1 MVKSTFKFRSISLG
15 SYGLLFLA
23 LFLSFS
29 LVRNVVSFTSAKRK
43 LSQESEKITKLE
55 KEVQILEEQVKSV
68 KKEEF
73 IEKEARDK
81 LGLAKEGEIVV
92 VLPEDT
98 VLAQLAPKIPQ
109 ADEFLPE
116 PNWKKWLKLFL

>member
-1 MVKSTFKFRSISLG
+1 MVRPISGLKSISLG

-29 LVRNVVSFTSAKRK
+29 LARNIVSFTSAKRK
-43 LSQESEKITKLE
+43 LSQESEKIAKLE
-55 KEVQILEEQVKSV
+55 KEVQIVEQQVKSV

-73 IEKEARDK
+73 VEKEARDK
-81 LGLAKEGEIVV
+81 LGLAKEGEIVI

-116 PNWKKWLKLFL
+116 PNWKKWANLFY

>member
-1 MVKSTFKFRSISLG
+1 MKYLARFKSVSLV
-15 SYGLLFLA
+15 SYGMLFLA

-29 LVRNVVSFTSAKRK
+29 LVRNVVSFSKANQR
-43 LSQESEKITKLE
+43 LSGEEAKITQLE
-55 KEVQILEEQVKSV
+55 KEIIELESQVKSV
-68 KKEEF
+68 GKNEF
-73 IEKEARDK
+73 IEKQARDK

-92 VLPEDT
+92 VLPEDE
-98 VLAQLAPKIPQ
+98 VLASLAPKIPR